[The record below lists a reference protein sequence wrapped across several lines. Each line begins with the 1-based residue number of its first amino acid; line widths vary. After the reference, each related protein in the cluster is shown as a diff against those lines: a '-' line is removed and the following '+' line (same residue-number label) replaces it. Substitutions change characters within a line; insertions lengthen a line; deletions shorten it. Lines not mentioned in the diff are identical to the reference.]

1 MLRLAID
8 YIQRSEQKFNPLVYY
23 KAAKFVSSYYKERR
37 ELKKTHKLRIIDLP
51 SLLLLQRKF
60 DESSKSLLN
69 KHIIDQLIKEKSDSA
84 HEFISNKSF
93 ISKASSFFSSEK
105 SDLNAQGGK
114 NYLKSKAIDVKSALN
129 EKMTVDSTSKSFV
142 KYVNLYHKSLE
153 SMVDG
158 HREVTRNHETI
169 LDDGKSVKEKLEIFE
184 DRIKSSKTSFNPK
197 DK

>member
-1 MLRLAID
+1 MLRLFKT
-8 YIQRSEQKFNPLVYY
+8 YIQRSEQKYNPLVLI
-23 KAAKFVSSYYKERR
+23 KAAKFTISYYKERR
-37 ELKKTHKLRIIDLP
+37 QLKKTHKLRFIDLP
-51 SLLLLQRKF
+51 SLLILQRKF

-69 KHIIDQLIKEKSDSA
+69 KHIAEQLIKEKSESV

-114 NYLKSKAIDVKSALN
+114 DYIKSKAHGIKSALN
-129 EKMTVDSTSKSFV
+129 DKMTVDSTSKSFV

-158 HREVTRNHETI
+158 HREVTRNHDTI

-184 DRIKSSKTSFNPK
+184 DRIKSSKTKFNPK